1 VLEDFHEIELYFLTY
16 PERKQAFLDHL
27 GVGHVQKKY
36 VDLLVEYDCLKNH
49 LDLLTSF
56 PDVKSDV
63 LFSEVLLQNL
73 ELKKRIL
80 EYEQQA

>member
-1 VLEDFHEIELYFLTY
+1 MLDDFYEIELYFLTY
-16 PERKQAFLDHL
+16 PERKQAFLEHI
-27 GVGHVQKKY
+27 GIGHVQKKY
-36 VDLLVEYDCLKNH
+36 IDLLVEFDCLKSH

-56 PDVKSDV
+56 ADVKPDV

-73 ELKKRIL
+73 ELKKRIV